1 MIGHEE
7 VVQLLTEETIS
18 YHNDLGFEGM
28 DFSCGKFGQLVN
40 ISIKSEVREISKIE
54 HFLIIAKI
62 GKQIRRDCRVVE
74 EDYLAHPIY

>member
-1 MIGHEE
+1 MPIKTEDGKLIGHEE

-40 ISIKSEVREISKIE
+40 ISIKSEVREYPNIVYFILIISKN
-54 HFLIIAKI
+54 
-62 GKQIRRDCRVVE
+62 R
-74 EDYLAHPIY
+74 